1 MHPPEDVRRDIVEL
15 IELAPHGLGSLRL
28 SRVLGI
34 SPSTLAGWR
43 LRYGTGD
50 FVRVPVSKR
59 DRDGLWSV
67 LESDLDHTVA
77 LRLVLGMLR
86 LARLQQLVDQL
97 PEGTDPAAS
106 EPSIRDAIAFVQTH
120 LKNADPSIPATVWIW
135 GRLGEAEADLARLL
149 AGEGRDPER
158 SPAQLGLADD
168 DAGDVPLFDA
178 AGLVAAPSSLS
189 VGELLQDADAT
200 ARDLLFAPEGHQAAA
215 MVRSW
220 TPLVSA
226 AAGLLQTLPG
236 PAGAGS
242 ELTRELLE
250 RAQSLT
256 AAAEDLAWP
265 AAGGGGDLR
274 LDQIT
279 SNLDTA
285 ARLIRD
291 HPLDVHDPAHG
302 PGPAALADVDAARAA
317 ALHALHMAT
326 HAVGLALRE
335 HVQETRITRSDR
347 PSVSIRG
354 AGWRQRAEALEQ
366 LLWPELP
373 GFPRAL
379 AGLRTARPEE
389 SSEDRVPAALEAWRV
404 QANRVLAN
412 NPNPASLA
420 LIAKVQGMTAAP
432 TAILTSAGVLAE
444 EIVPDRVA
452 QACQETGTAWST
464 LADRWR
470 DLAETHTS
478 DPALAQAAAELRAAC
493 RELTHNPDGP
503 AAAEQIT
510 ARPGIATATRALLDA
525 ARRGPDLAAR
535 FLQATADPNLRGP
548 AAAMLRRTEEE
559 AERSGLTTYD
569 RPSLQARGLIA
580 PTALVRQALVH
591 ATATTAH
598 HAEALGQAAQ
608 IRPGTPSPQA
618 GLQRANLG
626 LSDRHPAPLA
636 HQENE
641 DLENVA
647 ALAAEL
653 AQAQQLCEELEE
665 KLAAVKALGAGLA
678 DRWSRSTWRTTKLDA
693 AIDAFAESTASL
705 GDVEALSSAILQL
718 EAAVDEARRLGEV
731 INDAGA
737 YGTFPGSS

>member
-15 IELAPHGLGSLRL
+15 IELAPRGLGSLRL
-28 SRVLGI
+28 SRALGI

-43 LRYGTGD
+43 TRYGTGD
-50 FVRVPVSKR
+50 FVRVPVSKH

-77 LRLVLGMLR
+77 VRLVLGMLR
-86 LARLQQLVDQL
+86 LARLGQLVDRL
-97 PEGTDPAAS
+97 PEGADPTAS
-106 EPSIRDAIAFVQTH
+106 EPSIREAIAFVRTN
-120 LKNADPSIPATVWIW
+120 LKHADPSIPATVWIW

-168 DAGDVPLFDA
+168 DAGEVPLFDA

-189 VGELLQDADAT
+189 VGELLQDADAA

-236 PAGAGS
+236 PAGAGAD
-242 ELTRELLE
+242 LARELAE

-256 AAAEDLAWP
+256 TAAEDLAWP
-265 AAGGGGDLR
+265 APGGGDLR

-291 HPLDVHDPAHG
+291 HPLDVHDKAHG

-326 HAVGLALRE
+326 HAVRIALRE
-335 HVQETRITRSDR
+335 HAETGTTRPDR
-347 PSVSIRG
+347 PSIRG

-366 LLWPELP
+366 LLQPELP
-373 GFPRAL
+373 GFSRAL
-379 AGLRTARPEE
+379 AGMRPRHPEE
-389 SSEDRVPAALEAWRV
+389 SSEDRLPAALEAWRV

-412 NPNPASLA
+412 EPNPASLA

-493 RELTHNPDGP
+493 RELTHTPDGP
-503 AAAEQIT
+503 ATAEQIT
-510 ARPGIATATRALLDA
+510 ARPGIATAARALLDA
-525 ARRGPDLAAR
+525 AGQGPDLAAR
-535 FLQATADPNLRGP
+535 FLQATADPDLRGP

-559 AERSGLTTYD
+559 AERSGMTTYD
-569 RPSLQARGLIA
+569 RPNLQARGLIA

-598 HAEALGQAAQ
+598 HAETLGQAAQ
-608 IRPGTPSPQA
+608 IRPGAPPSLRP
-618 GLQRANLG
+618 
-626 LSDRHPAPLA
+626 SDRQPADLA
-636 HQENE
+636 RLDDV
-641 DLENVA
+641 DLENVD

-653 AQAQQLCEELEE
+653 ARAQRLCDELEE
-665 KLAAVKALGAGLA
+665 KLAAVKALGASLA
-678 DRWSRSTWRTTKLDA
+678 DRWSSSTWRTAKLDTAIA
-693 AIDAFAESTASL
+693 AIAESTAGLS
-705 GDVEALSSAILQL
+705 DVESLNSALQQL
-718 EAAVDEARRLGEV
+718 EAAVAGARRLGEV
-731 INDAGA
+731 IDDVGA
-737 YGTFPGSS
+737 YGTFPGPS

>member
-15 IELAPHGLGSLRL
+15 IELAPRGLGSLRL
-28 SRVLGI
+28 SRALGI

-43 LRYGTGD
+43 KRYGTGD
-50 FVRVPVSKR
+50 FVRVPVSKH

-67 LESDLDHTVA
+67 LESDLDHVVA
-77 LRLVLGMLR
+77 VRLVLGMLR
-86 LARLQQLVDQL
+86 LARFGQLIEQL
-97 PEGTDPAAS
+97 PEGADPAAS
-106 EPSIRDAIAFVQTH
+106 EPSIREAIAFVRTN
-120 LKNADPSIPATVWIW
+120 LKHADPSIPATVWIW

-158 SPAQLGLADD
+158 SPAQLGLDD
-168 DAGDVPLFDA
+168 DAGEVPLFDA

-189 VGELLQDADAT
+189 VGELLQDADAA

-236 PAGAGS
+236 PAGAGAD
-242 ELTRELLE
+242 LARELAE

-256 AAAEDLAWP
+256 TAAEDLAWP
-265 AAGGGGDLR
+265 APGAGDLR

-279 SNLDTA
+279 SNLDYA

-291 HPLDVHDPAHG
+291 RPLEVHDRTHG
-302 PGPAALADVDAARAA
+302 AGPAALADVDAARAA

-326 HAVGLALRE
+326 HAVGIALRE
-335 HVQETRITRSDR
+335 HVEEARITRPDR

-366 LLWPELP
+366 LLQPELP
-373 GFPRAL
+373 GFSRAL
-379 AGLRTARPEE
+379 AGMRPRHPEE
-389 SSEDRVPAALEAWRV
+389 SSEDRLPAALEAWRV
-404 QANRVLAN
+404 QTSRVLAN
-412 NPNPASLA
+412 EPNPASLA

-493 RELTHNPDGP
+493 RALTHNPDGP
-503 AAAEQIT
+503 ATAEQVT
-510 ARPGIATATRALLDA
+510 VRPGIAAATRALLDA
-525 ARRGPDLAAR
+525 ARQGPDLAAR
-535 FLQATADPNLRGP
+535 FLQATADPDLRGP

-559 AERSGLTTYD
+559 AERSGLTAYD
-569 RPSLQARGLIA
+569 RPNLRARGLIA

-598 HAEALGQAAQ
+598 HAETLGQAAQ
-608 IRPGTPSPQA
+608 IRPGAPPS
-618 GLQRANLG
+618 LG
-626 LSDRHPAPLA
+626 LSDRQPADLA
-636 HQENE
+636 RLDDAG
-641 DLENVA
+641 DLENVDA
-647 ALAAEL
+647 VAAEL
-653 AQAQQLCEELEE
+653 ARARQLCEELEE
-665 KLAAVKALGAGLA
+665 KLGAVKAMGASLA
-678 DRWSRSTWRTTKLDA
+678 DRWSSSTWRTTKLDTAIA
-693 AIDAFAESTASL
+693 AIADSTAGLS
-705 GDVEALSSAILQL
+705 DVESLNTALQQL
-718 EAAVDEARRLGEV
+718 EAAVAEARRLGEV
-731 INDAGA
+731 IDDVGA
-737 YGTFPGSS
+737 YGTFPGPS